1 MCARRYDYD
10 EMLVWGRPQG
20 LFRGWGAEADELHTA
35 FTAHPDYTA
44 FRPREPGFV
53 HDWHP
58 PDRPC
63 VAPPPGRA
71 AWAALGERRR
81 RRRWPWRRA
90 RRRTRPGRSAAA
102 AVVDARVVPRREWCI
117 WGGRWSGGRRV
128 GIHGWARVPAR
139 RRRSR
144 EAAAASSVAVEKGG
158 RHRAGVIQTKSEG
171 RGVIRHG
178 SPRLHNNVTTHEAK
192 GAVLDQLSKPTRSLP
207 FRSTS
212 LNTHAIR
219 ACRAIH
225 QRISYYMA
233 QPPTPA
239 DSLRHGALDSHSR
252 ATRRQRGTG
261 NCRRRKK

>member
-1 MCARRYDYD
+1 MKPPVRRRPFCRRRSAAGGATDMAD
-10 EMLVWGRPQG
+10 PNRRRWNVLREAMRRLRCGRPSSSPD
-20 LFRGWGAEADELHTA
+20 RTWTPPEDVATD
-35 FTAHPDYTA
+35 HPSDYTWDGQPWGQA
-44 FRPREPGFV
+44 GTAAPEDEPPGP
-53 HDWHP
+53 DDHP
-58 PDRPC
+58 PT
-63 VAPPPGRA
+63 PPSPTVGQPP
-71 AWAALGERRR
+71 RRR

-102 AVVDARVVPRREWCI
+102 AVVDARVVPKREWCI

-178 SPRLHNNVTTHEAK
+178 SPRLHNKVTTHEAK

-212 LNTHAIR
+212 LNTNAIR
-219 ACRAIH
+219 ACRAYTSGSPTTWHSH
-225 QRISYYMA
+225 Q
-233 QPPTPA
+233 
-239 DSLRHGALDSHSR
+239 
-252 ATRRQRGTG
+252 QRE
-261 NCRRRKK
+261 